1 MSPASDLLE
10 DLAVPYVL
18 VMSSVEQDGT
28 WLRRAEYP
36 ELPGCVTEAY
46 SALEALEEV
55 DALRVRIILEMRRRG
70 ERPPR
75 PRPPLKS
82 GLPVTGVVDVDKFL
96 RELLA
101 QNGEDHRD

>member
-1 MSPASDLLE
+1 MPASDLLE

-18 VMSSVEQDGT
+18 VMSSIEENGT
-28 WLRRAEYP
+28 WVRRAAYP

-46 SALEALEEV
+46 SALDALEEI
-55 DALRVRIILEMRRRG
+55 DALRVRIILDMRKRG

-82 GLPVTGVVDVDKFL
+82 GLPVTGSIDLDKYL
-96 RELLA
+96 NELIDEA
-101 QNGEDHRD
+101 KDQDSPS